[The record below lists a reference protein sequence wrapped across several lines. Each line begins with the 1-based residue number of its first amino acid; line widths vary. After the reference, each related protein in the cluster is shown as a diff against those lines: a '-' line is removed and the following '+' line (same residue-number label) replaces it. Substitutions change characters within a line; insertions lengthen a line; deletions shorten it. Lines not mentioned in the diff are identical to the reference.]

1 MNGIICDL
9 LHICICCAG
18 FDGTAGQ
25 WREDYLLQQLDS
37 QMNYNSMQMDAW
49 QEEVEVVED
58 LTPKYVNGNRVLVNS
73 EIE

>member
-1 MNGIICDL
+1 MN
-9 LHICICCAG
+9 
-18 FDGTAGQ
+18 FNNN
-25 WREDYLLQQLDS
+25 
-37 QMNYNSMQMDAW
+37 MMQDAW